1 MRVAL
6 VTESFLPSLNG
17 VTTSVLRVSDTLLDH
32 GHQLLIIA
40 PTSPYRSYRG
50 ARVVR
55 TPHVMLAD
63 FPVALPSP
71 VVGQALDG
79 FRPDIIHAAAPFW
92 LGGHAIDYAS
102 KRGIPSVAIYQT
114 DVAGYMNRYGLDFAT
129 PLLNTVVA
137 AIHKPAD
144 LTLAPTPEGV
154 RYLQKLGVK
163 RVEVWGRGVDSEL
176 FTPTRRSTPSVQ
188 SLRDQLAPR
197 GETIVG
203 YVGRLAPEKQVHR
216 LKELSEIPH
225 VKVVVV
231 GDGPDRFELEDV
243 FHYSP
248 VTFLGRQSGEALAN
262 LYASFDLFV
271 HPGEEETFGQTIQEA
286 QASGLPVIAAN
297 RGGPRHLINDGIT
310 GFLVE
315 PGRWGAYRDVVEML
329 ITNPSRRQIL
339 GTAAR
344 AAVEKKSWTA
354 NNTELLEHYARVMG
368 TRGQLTDVLDSR
380 AA

>member
-17 VTTSVLRVSDTLLDH
+17 VTTSVLRVSDTLLER
-32 GHQLLIIA
+32 GHELLIIA

-50 ARVVR
+50 ARVVT
-55 TPHVMLAD
+55 TPHVVLAD

-71 VVGQALDG
+71 VVRQALDE

-114 DVAGYMNRYGLDFAT
+114 DVAGYMNRYGLEFAA
-129 PLLNTVVA
+129 PLIDSVVS

-144 LTLAPTPEGV
+144 LTLAPTPEGL
-154 RYLQKLGVK
+154 RYLRRLGVQ
-163 RVEVWGRGVDSEL
+163 RVAVWGRGVDGEL
-176 FTPTRRSTPSVQ
+176 FNPKRRVTPSVQ

-197 GETIVG
+197 GETIIG

-216 LKELSEIPH
+216 LKELCEIPD
-225 VKVVVV
+225 VRVVVV
-231 GDGPDRFELEDV
+231 GDGPDRSELEDV
-243 FHYSP
+243 FHYSHA
-248 VTFLGRQSGEALAN
+248 TFLGRQSGEALAN

-297 RGGPRHLINDGIT
+297 RGGPRHLIQDGVT

-315 PGRWGAYRDVVEML
+315 PGRWGSYRDAVEML
-329 ITNPSRRQIL
+329 IANPSRRQSV
-339 GTAAR
+339 GSAAR
-344 AAVEKKSWTA
+344 AAVEKKSWAA
-354 NNTELLEHYARVMG
+354 NNAELLEHYSRVLGARS
-368 TRGQLTDVLDSR
+368 QLSDVLDSL